1 VKSRHLEWFFL
12 AILIEGC
19 LSQAA
24 LLTLRFEAGR
34 GHLLNYASLRWVL
47 AGIFFSV
54 LAGLLA
60 ATIGA
65 FRQARWSQ
73 RFLAY
78 LDTQMVGAQAR
89 LFLIQGGLLIA
100 GVFLFECFLLTYLAF
115 PIPTRPLFF
124 WASLSSFEAWLTFR
138 IAYRDKYQERPSLAR
153 RLRAKWNGLLPVQ
166 RKVFSILAIIG
177 LVYFLFFIPINM
189 LPNSYG
195 QFTFLGDEQV
205 IYPDVVKIFNAQ
217 PNFGAAVQNIL
228 GTWSWW
234 YGYPYLPISAG
245 VLIIPRLIYGT
256 DFAAHMALNIG
267 LMRQFVSVLPMVL
280 AIMLA
285 TYLVTRFKSVW
296 RSVGMFAFLL
306 LVPGIV
312 KICIH
317 FWHPDSIILCLIL
330 LTIYFLQKDELRF
343 GRYFYLAALT
353 CGLATAI
360 KLFGLF
366 FVLAIAG
373 YLAAGLLRKKLT
385 LKKAVLA
392 GAGFILVM
400 IMTIVISSPSLLAPY
415 ITKVALASW
424 FDQQHKILSGPSL
437 VDTAG
442 LYQTNLPNWLKYFG
456 YHYMKGYFFFFAY
469 IALAAGSVWGAKKY
483 LNRILLAWCVPV
495 TIFLVYFSAMKNF
508 QYMLPVAG
516 PLYCGA
522 FLFPSIAE
530 APADSK
536 WSAFLGRPPVRK
548 IIQVVTMVLF
558 ASQLIIN
565 LVILY
570 LLVVRGR

>member
-1 VKSRHLEWFFL
+1 
-12 AILIEGC
+12 
-19 LSQAA
+19 
-24 LLTLRFEAGR
+24 
-34 GHLLNYASLRWVL
+34 
-47 AGIFFSV
+47 
-54 LAGLLA
+54 
-60 ATIGA
+60 
-65 FRQARWSQ
+65 
-73 RFLAY
+73 
-78 LDTQMVGAQAR
+78 MVGAQAR

-100 GVFLFECFLLTYLAF
+100 GMFLFECFLLTYLAF

-124 WASLSSFEAWLTFR
+124 WASLASFEAWLTFR
-138 IAYRDKYQERPSLAR
+138 MAYKEQYRERPSLVA
-153 RLRAKWNGLLPVQ
+153 RLRAKWNGFLPVQ
-166 RKVFSILAIIG
+166 RKVFIILAITG

-195 QFTFLGDEQV
+195 QFTLLGDEQV
-205 IYPDVVKIFNAQ
+205 IYPDVVKIFSAQ

-228 GTWSWW
+228 GTWPWW
-234 YGYPYLPISAG
+234 YGYPYLPISAS
-245 VLIIPRLIYGT
+245 VLIIPRLIFGNQFT
-256 DFAAHMALNIG
+256 AHMNLNIG

-285 TYLVTRFKSVW
+285 VYLVTRFKSVW

-312 KICIH
+312 KINIH

-330 LTIYFLQKDELRF
+330 LTIYFLQKDDLRF
-343 GRYFYLAALT
+343 GRYFYLAALA

-373 YLAAGLLRKKLT
+373 YLAAGLLQKKLT
-385 LKKAVLA
+385 LKKSVLA

-437 VDTAG
+437 VDTEG

-456 YHYMKGYFFFFAY
+456 FHYMKSYFFYFAY
-469 IALAAGSVWGAKKY
+469 LALGAGSVWGAKKY
-483 LNRILLAWCVPV
+483 LNRILLAWSVPT

-508 QYMLPVAG
+508 QYMLPVAV
-516 PLYCGA
+516 PLFCGA
-522 FLFPSIAE
+522 CLFPSIAE

-536 WSAFLGRPPVRK
+536 GDAFLGKPVSRK
-548 IIQVVTMVLF
+548 IIQVVTIVLF

>member
-1 VKSRHLEWFFL
+1 
-12 AILIEGC
+12 
-19 LSQAA
+19 
-24 LLTLRFEAGR
+24 
-34 GHLLNYASLRWVL
+34 
-47 AGIFFSV
+47 
-54 LAGLLA
+54 
-60 ATIGA
+60 
-65 FRQARWSQ
+65 
-73 RFLAY
+73 
-78 LDTQMVGAQAR
+78 M
-89 LFLIQGGLLIA
+89 
-100 GVFLFECFLLTYLAF
+100 
-115 PIPTRPLFF
+115 
-124 WASLSSFEAWLTFR
+124 
-138 IAYRDKYQERPSLAR
+138 
-153 RLRAKWNGLLPVQ
+153 PVQ
-166 RKVFSILAIIG
+166 RKVFVILAIIG
-177 LVYFLFFIPINM
+177 LVYFLFFIPIN
-189 LPNSYG
+189 LFPNSYG
-195 QFTFLGDEQV
+195 QFTLLGDEQV

-228 GTWSWW
+228 GTWPWW
-234 YGYPYLPISAG
+234 YGYPYLPISAS
-245 VLIIPRLIYGT
+245 VLIIPRLIFGT
-256 DFAAHMALNIG
+256 QFTAHMNLNIG
-267 LMRQFVSVLPMVL
+267 LMRQFVSVFPMVL
-280 AIMLA
+280 AVMLA
-285 TYLVTRFKSVW
+285 VYLVTRFKSAW
-296 RSVGMFAFLL
+296 MSVSMFLFLL

-312 KICIH
+312 KINIH

-330 LTIYFLQKDELRF
+330 LTIYFLQKDDLRF

-373 YLAAGLLRKKLT
+373 YLAAGLLLKKLT
-385 LKKAVLA
+385 LKKSVLA

-456 YHYMKGYFFFFAY
+456 YHYMKGYFFYFAY
-469 IALAAGSVWGAKKY
+469 FALAAGSLWGSKKY
-483 LNRILLAWCVPV
+483 LNRILLAWCVPT

-508 QYMLPVAG
+508 QYMLPVAV
-516 PLYCGA
+516 PLFCGA
-522 FLFPSIAE
+522 FLFPSISE
-530 APADSK
+530 VPPDSK
-536 WSAFLGRPPVRK
+536 WYAFLGRPLSRK
-548 IIQVVTMVLF
+548 IIQVLTMVLF